1 MLAHYLC
8 KMTVGPKSGRIY
20 IDVQKYVHIALLY
33 SLLDYVTGT
42 LAYISEP
49 PLSASESRYPGI
61 YNKPCVN

>member
-1 MLAHYLC
+1 
-8 KMTVGPKSGRIY
+8 MTVGPKSGRIY

-49 PLSASESRYPGI
+49 PLSASESYYPGI
-61 YNKPCVN
+61 YNKP